1 MNKYAELLIVIGSL
15 GTMMWGM
22 LKFML
27 RDIHSDLLNIKTEL
41 KRSEERIDHLYQIC
55 VDILKTRR

>member
-1 MNKYAELLIVIGSL
+1 
-15 GTMMWGM
+15 

-27 RDIHSDLLNIKTEL
+27 IDIHSDLMNIKTEL

-55 VDILKTRR
+55 VDMLKTRR